1 MNIEKLK
8 GFDCPLE
15 ATLSLIGGKYKIL
28 IVYFLINRTLR
39 YSELQKLLPQASPKM
54 LAQQLKE
61 LERDGL
67 IHRELYPVVPP
78 KTEYSLTELGRSLAP
93 IILAIYQ
100 WGEQLFIGAGLENP
114 CDEEDIVRIVT
125 DIEKDSNTENVKL
138 NMQ

>member
-1 MNIEKLK
+1 MDIEKLK

-15 ATLSLIGGKYKIL
+15 ATLAMIGGKYKIL
-28 IVYFLINRTLR
+28 IVYFLINQTLR

-67 IHRELYPVVPP
+67 VHRELYPVIPP
-78 KTEYSLTELGRSLAP
+78 KTEYSLTSLGKSLAP

-100 WGEQLFIGAGLENP
+100 WGEQLFVSAGLENP
-114 CDEEDIVRIVT
+114 CNEEDIVRMRVIVE
-125 DIEKDSNTENVKL
+125 DGR
-138 NMQ
+138 MQ

>member
-1 MNIEKLK
+1 MDIEKLK
-8 GFDCPLE
+8 NFDCPLE

-39 YSELQKLLPQASPKM
+39 YSELQRLLPQASPKM

-78 KTEYSLTELGRSLAP
+78 KTEYSLTELGQSLSP
-93 IILAIYQ
+93 IILSIYQ
-100 WGEQLFIGAGLENP
+100 WGERLFIGAGLENP
-114 CDEEDIVRIVT
+114 CNEEDIIRMTAGTNI
-125 DIEKDSNTENVKL
+125 
-138 NMQ
+138 